1 MVGHFT
7 STDCTVGLESP
18 QEMLIVL
25 VYRTPMESAALQG
38 QSEVSTSTA
47 FCEVGFL
54 RLNTSQGSWVITRWG
69 TPDMTAGVMGNKAV
83 LEDNLWGV
91 DTYINILGL
100 SIFTA
105 NMTKVYYWKILD
117 LP

>member
-1 MVGHFT
+1 
-7 STDCTVGLESP
+7 
-18 QEMLIVL
+18 
-25 VYRTPMESAALQG
+25 
-38 QSEVSTSTA
+38 
-47 FCEVGFL
+47 
-54 RLNTSQGSWVITRWG
+54 
-69 TPDMTAGVMGNKAV
+69 MTAGVMGNKAV

-105 NMTKVYYWKILD
+105 NMTNVYYWKILD